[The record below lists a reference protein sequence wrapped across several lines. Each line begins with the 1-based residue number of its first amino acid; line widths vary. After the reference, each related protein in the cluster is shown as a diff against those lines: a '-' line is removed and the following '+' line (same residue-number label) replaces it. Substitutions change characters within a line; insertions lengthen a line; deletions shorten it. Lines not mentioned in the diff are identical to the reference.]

1 MSRRIDL
8 AELGRKRSYA
18 AAVSGSPFG
27 RNALG
32 RSDSV
37 DYFFKTGV
45 CVVINSG
52 EIKRGK
58 YSVTEDGWYATVL
71 GYGQM
76 IFDA

>member
-1 MSRRIDL
+1 M
-8 AELGRKRSYA
+8 
-18 AAVSGSPFG
+18 
-27 RNALG
+27 
-32 RSDSV
+32 

-52 EIKRGK
+52 EVKRGK

-76 IFDA
+76 IFDAWDSGQRLTFSSSGMRRTVIQNHDNSAIAPI